1 MMTRAW
7 ALLLLLAVAPGA
19 AAAPEA
25 MCRVEGGDYLP
36 LYARDAAADRVRVK
50 PFLLDSHAV
59 THAEY
64 LDFVRAC
71 PEWRRSRVSRL
82 LADANYLA
90 QWAGDLDL
98 GPRAAALERSPVTQV
113 SWFAARAYAR
123 WRGKRLP
130 SVAEWEYA
138 AGAGASG
145 TDPGTQQRI
154 LDWYARP
161 VRLPLPPVESTAPNR
176 WGAWDLHGLAWEWVE
191 DFNSALV
198 TGESRA
204 DSDLERRFFC
214 AGGAVGATDLTD
226 YAAFMRYAFRSSLHG
241 ADCLNSLGFRCA
253 RDLNTDPPPGGEP

>member
-1 MMTRAW
+1 VKAF
-7 ALLLLLAVAPGA
+7 AL
-19 AAAPEA
+19 
-25 MCRVEGGDYLP
+25 DT
-36 LYARDAAADRVRVK
+36 
-50 PFLLDSHAV
+50 HAV
-59 THAEY
+59 TNGEY

-82 LADANYLA
+82 FADENYLG

-98 GPRAAALERSPVTQV
+98 GPEADALENAPVTQV

-130 SVAEWEYA
+130 QLAEWEYA
-138 AGAGASG
+138 AGAGTSRE
-145 TDPGTQQRI
+145 DPDARQRI

-161 VRLPLPPVESTAPNR
+161 VRLPLPPVGSTACNR
-176 WGAWDLHGLAWEWVE
+176 WGVWDLHGLVWEWVE

-226 YAAFMRYAFRSSLHG
+226 YPAFMRYAFRSSLG
-241 ADCLNSLGFRCA
+241 GTDCLKSLGFRCA
-253 RDLNTDPPPGGEP
+253 EDLPPSAIPGGEP

>member
-90 QWAGDLDL
+90 SRGDTQAEILLMAHRGGPLDEGL
-98 GPRAAALERSPVTQV
+98 RG
-113 SWFAARAYAR
+113 ARAVPQREAGGDVKVGEVSHR
-123 WRGKRLP
+123 SRIGMPRGQVNGSGQRVR
-130 SVAEWEYA
+130 SVSRVLCSA
-138 AGAGASG
+138 
-145 TDPGTQQRI
+145 
-154 LDWYARP
+154 
-161 VRLPLPPVESTAPNR
+161 PPQ
-176 WGAWDLHGLAWEWVE
+176 
-191 DFNSALV
+191 
-198 TGESRA
+198 
-204 DSDLERRFFC
+204 FC
-214 AGGAVGATDLTD
+214 AT
-226 YAAFMRYAFRSSLHG
+226 SQ
-241 ADCLNSLGFRCA
+241 
-253 RDLNTDPPPGGEP
+253 